1 MCLTQRRDTVEL
13 CLMHEHVHIDG
24 AGVELFGPQEVK
36 DGGEQGGVPV
46 NENLR
51 AETRDTTRRNVK
63 TDHPVST

>member
-13 CLMHEHVHIDG
+13 GLMHQHVHIDG

-46 NENLR
+46 DENLR
-51 AETRDTTRRNVK
+51 AETHNTEKCED
-63 TDHPVST
+63 